1 MLSCQGAQ
9 SVIIDE
15 NHPCSFSD
23 CTGTVGDALHSERAI
38 SPRVIAVCPGQSSVS
53 AALAPSANSEAS
65 RPSCLSTLPKTRPPE
80 VGGGDTGVLNTVTQ
94 NSNSANP
101 IRSSCEPVNYSRLGF
116 QQNQASNSSTGV
128 GTTSTMMRSSR
139 MSVNL
144 ATSSGSKRNNAN
156 PSKGPPKQKDA
167 GVDDEDYSDGRRFIM
182 RNPLKGHLFSSSS
195 DSSLE
200 SPIGEP
206 EMMAG
211 TTNTVR
217 KASCDAGNRADTT
230 SGLCAEETVRGLVS
244 ERTEGPWNGKRGNL
258 IELHA
263 VDSDDEPSLL
273 EKQEAQV
280 CCTLSSLPAV
290 TFIMCF
296 GAVIVGLLGF
306 LPFYFV
312 GVQSNS
318 RTTEY
323 LLSEAMKGVACI
335 TQNSLATLPAFVHI
349 VTFNYIKRHNT
360 TLEETN
366 FPHDPV
372 RLLMSLLTVL
382 TRFNASISYLRF
394 VYEGGLYTNAGY
406 TNPIS
411 TDATQIR
418 RIYGGYSRTCD
429 LVPMLEMNNRSVT
442 VVLPPNLLG
451 YFDFQR
457 EIAHPGGAMNQIV
470 KTWVANPRNNTRWL
484 LAPDNTTSTYFNF
497 AMPFS
502 VNGKLGYCVAGSP
515 SDAIIRETTT
525 LVDFLREN
533 GRIFLVD
540 PVRNI
545 LVVNSWNQSVQHR
558 TLNSSVGAT
567 VYTPTFIYEITEP
580 IIVAAMKVVNESG
593 RLTKV
598 LENRDTA
605 LITFRFRG
613 NNAFLNLTR
622 VKDSYGLDLVL
633 GVVVVR
639 ADFESAFS
647 TARTVVITV
656 TVLVV
661 VIAAVVAVV
670 IAWFVVREMKRLI
683 PQLIR
688 ASNLDVSNSDD
699 RDYRVQGWLAYITEI
714 RGIHEAFVRVE
725 RSLREMRTFV
735 PAAVMTLAPS
745 DGSRDDIDLAD
756 GKTRRVRTRFN
767 ANIVKDNTNEFS
779 CVDVAMVLVDVHC
792 ALDTAE
798 ACFIMDII
806 SQHAE
811 EYTGFIESVSSS
823 SFFVNFGTQSQN
835 PLVVSK
841 ICRFAL
847 DVYLSVPEFMR
858 SRVVCFAVR
867 MPFLV
872 GTCGARHSKARVV
885 FDTQRMLDISKVLWD
900 IGCHVASTTD
910 TLSHFAT
917 SSAQI
922 PWYRIDCVRF
932 PDEVSQVTL
941 CELLDPCS
949 SLEDNADMPKKM
961 GDGLS
966 KMCKGEYREAI
977 MTFDSAHSES
987 VHLKRLRQ
995 ICVDRVASGDT
1006 SKYIHLIQDVYA
1018 LNATS
1023 SNQDELVV
1031 GGGAMMYDCD
1041 TSGPA
1046 GVTTSSGEVCDL
1058 FKKTPVFERSLPND
1072 GTGVPPAVIGG
1083 LAAEASSP
1091 VARNVTPT
1099 GNSQTVPSPS
1109 VTNDGEVIEPSH
1121 LTERALTAAMGA
1133 PDFPAGLAS
1142 PVAGVSSAGLG
1153 LPPLHPRAPGLGT
1166 TAASGA
1172 GSSLPWVLGEDNE
1185 SEAPSFLTSAFVFE
1199 SSGASTEAVGVVPQS
1214 ADEPQ
1219 VLRDVNQHE
1228 WQLSLYPIGRG
1239 AFSYIYLGMSDD
1251 GVQVAIK
1258 RIPRLH
1264 RGIKEEEMVS
1274 EVCTCAK
1281 LRHPNI
1287 VPYISC
1293 CVTQSY
1299 LAIVMEYMPG
1309 GSLHDIINN
1318 FGKLPRTVVRRFML
1332 DIVNGLAYLHESTTH
1347 GDVKPHNI
1355 LLGVDG
1361 VCKLSDF
1368 GSASDKLTEACCV
1381 NEDRLMRGTAV
1392 YISPEGARNLPL
1404 TSASDIYSLGISFL
1418 EMVLGRLPW
1427 KWADPERTDAL
1438 PLRHDHEFV
1447 QCLTANVIVV
1457 EIPDNLDNDMRELAL
1472 ASCAENPEARP
1483 TAQELLS
1490 FAFLI

>member
-1 MLSCQGAQ
+1 MLNGN
-9 SVIIDE
+9 SVQPIII
-15 NHPCSFSD
+15 N
-23 CTGTVGDALHSERAI
+23 
-38 SPRVIAVCPGQSSVS
+38 
-53 AALAPSANSEAS
+53 
-65 RPSCLSTLPKTRPPE
+65 
-80 VGGGDTGVLNTVTQ
+80 
-94 NSNSANP
+94 
-101 IRSSCEPVNYSRLGF
+101 
-116 QQNQASNSSTGV
+116 
-128 GTTSTMMRSSR
+128 
-139 MSVNL
+139 
-144 ATSSGSKRNNAN
+144 SKR
-156 PSKGPPKQKDA
+156 SCT
-167 GVDDEDYSDGRRFIM
+167 
-182 RNPLKGHLFSSSS
+182 SS
-195 DSSLE
+195 DSSGADGTKSQGALISASAIAV
-200 SPIGEP
+200 SPGPPSGSSATTPSRVSGAVLASRQPIPSGASPSVTGGGATTGMWYDPAAANFAAQARGSVIRVLPTAGGYATGEQSTPAPSRNVPNPAHSAVQPGQHFSLLDLQQSHANNTSTTVGTASTMIRNATIPAYIQSSPNHSNHNNMSFSIGQP
-206 EMMAG
+206 EMIAA
-211 TTNTVR
+211 
-217 KASCDAGNRADTT
+217 ASSSVQKGSSGAGNRLDTAL
-230 SGLCAEETVRGLVS
+230 GFCGEETAQGLVA
-244 ERTEGPWNGKRGNL
+244 EQVEGPCDEKHVNL
-258 IELHA
+258 IEVRA
-263 VDSDDEPSLL
+263 IDSDDDPSSL
-273 EKQEAQV
+273 EEQEHQV
-280 CCTLSSLPAV
+280 CCTIPSLPAV
-290 TFIMCF
+290 AFIMCF
-296 GAVIVGLLGF
+296 GAIIVGLLGF

-312 GVQSNS
+312 GVQSNAH
-318 RTTEY
+318 TTEY
-323 LLSEAMKGVACI
+323 LLSEAMKGVASI
-335 TQNSLATLPAFVHI
+335 TQNSLAMLPAFVHI

-366 FPHDPV
+366 LPQDPDQ
-372 RLLMSLLTVL
+372 LLVSLLTVL
-382 TRFNASISYLRF
+382 TRFNEAISYLRF

-406 TNPIS
+406 TDPKP
-411 TDATQIR
+411 TDANQTR
-418 RIYGGYSRTCD
+418 KIYGGYSRTHNT
-429 LVPMLEMNNRSVT
+429 VPMLEMYNESVT
-442 VVLPPNLLG
+442 AVEPPNVLG
-451 YFDFQR
+451 YFDFHR
-457 EIAHPGGAMNQIV
+457 EVTLPEGAMNQIV
-470 KTWVANPRNNTRWL
+470 KTWVADPQNNTRWL
-484 LAPDNTTSTYFNF
+484 LASDNTTPTYFNF
-497 AMPFS
+497 VMPFT
-502 VNGKLGYCVAGSP
+502 VNGSLGYFAAGSS
-515 SDAIIRETTT
+515 SDTIIEETTT
-525 LVDFLREN
+525 LVSFLRKN

-540 PVRNI
+540 ATRNI
-545 LVVNSWNQSVQHR
+545 LVGNSWNQSVQSR
-558 TLNSSVGAT
+558 TEDSAIGAT
-567 VYTPTFIYEITEP
+567 IYTPTRIYEITEP
-580 IIVAAMKVVNESG
+580 IILAAMQVVNESG
-593 RLTKV
+593 SLTEV
-598 LENRDTA
+598 LKDKDTA
-605 LITFRFRG
+605 LITFRYKG
-613 NNAFLNLTR
+613 NNAFLNLTK

-639 ADFESAFS
+639 ADFEKAFS
-647 TARTVVITV
+647 TARTAAFTV

-688 ASNLDVSNSDD
+688 ASNLEVSRGDGKD
-699 RDYRVQGWLAYITEI
+699 HRVQGWLAYITEI

-745 DGSRDDIDLAD
+745 DGSHSDADLAD

-779 CVDVAMVLVDVHC
+779 RVDVAMVLVDVHR
-792 ALDTAE
+792 AMDTTE

-806 SQHAE
+806 SQRAE
-811 EYTGFIESVSSS
+811 EYTGYIESVSSS

-847 DVYLSVPEFMR
+847 EVYQSVPDFMR
-858 SRVVCFAVR
+858 NRVVCFAVR

-941 CELLDPCS
+941 CELRDPRS
-949 SLEDNADMPKKM
+949 SLQDNEDMPKKM

-966 KMCKGEYREAI
+966 KMCKGEYKQALMI
-977 MTFDSAHSES
+977 FDSAHSEN
-987 VHLKRLRQ
+987 VQLKRLRK
-995 ICVDRVASGDT
+995 ICIDRIASGDT

-1018 LNATS
+1018 LDATP
-1023 SNQDELVV
+1023 SNHEDMAV
-1031 GGGAMMYDCD
+1031 GGGAAMYDYD
-1041 TSGPA
+1041 AGSPA
-1046 GVTTSSGEVCDL
+1046 GVATSSGEVCDPSNEPPL
-1058 FKKTPVFERSLPND
+1058 LACSSFENGAGMPAPVLSQ
-1072 GTGVPPAVIGG
+1072 PA
-1083 LAAEASSP
+1083 AHASPP
-1091 VARNVTPT
+1091 VAPHTTPICHSKT
-1099 GNSQTVPSPS
+1099 SPTPS
-1109 VTNDGEVIEPSH
+1109 VTTGGEAAEPSH
-1121 LTERALTAAMGA
+1121 LTERAVTAAMG
-1133 PDFPAGLAS
+1133 PREFPPCGASQVVGASGAG
-1142 PVAGVSSAGLG
+1142 PG
-1153 LPPLHPRAPGLGT
+1153 LPPFHPRTPGATT
-1166 TAASGA
+1166 TAASVP
-1172 GSSLPWVLGEDNE
+1172 GSSPPWGARDDNA
-1185 SEAPSFLTSAFVFE
+1185 SEAPSFLTNAFVFD
-1199 SSGASTEAVGVVPQS
+1199 SSMASADAVGATVQA

-1228 WQLSLYPIGRG
+1228 WQVSLYPIGSG
-1239 AFSYIYLGMSDD
+1239 AFSFIYLGMSDD

-1299 LAIVMEYMPG
+1299 LAIIMEYMPG
-1309 GSLHDIINN
+1309 GSLHDIIDN

-1368 GSASDKLTEACCV
+1368 GSASDRLTEACCV

-1418 EMVLGRLPW
+1418 EMVLGRLSW
-1427 KWADPERTDAL
+1427 KWADPESTDEL

-1447 QCLTANVIVV
+1447 QCLTANAIVV
-1457 EIPDNLDNDMRELAL
+1457 DIPDDLDNDMRELAL
-1472 ASCAENPEARP
+1472 ASCAENPEKRP